1 MTTEERVTRWIKTHG
16 YGLNEKEGNRL
27 ITLHEEGSND
37 DRKFVETLL
46 TDLNFHTACM
56 CLKKG
61 DYTGARF
68 QFVKD

>member
-1 MTTEERVTRWIKTHG
+1 MTTEQRVSRWIKTHG

-27 ITLHEEGSND
+27 ITLHEAGADD

-61 DYTGARF
+61 DYTGASF